1 MGEERRNTSKHKV
14 IMEKRERVLVTGVLD
29 VMSFDEESVVTD
41 TEMGVLI
48 IRGSGLHVNGLNL
61 EKGELEVDGEVE
73 SLVYE
78 EEHVLSKNKS
88 NLFGKIFK

>member
-14 IMEKRERVLVTGVLD
+14 IMEKRERVMVTGVID
-29 VMSFDEESVVTD
+29 VMSFDEESVVTE

-48 IRGSGLHVNGLNL
+48 IRGVSLHVNGLNL
-61 EKGELEVDGEVE
+61 EKGELEVDGDIE

-78 EEHVLSKNKS
+78 EEHALSKNKS